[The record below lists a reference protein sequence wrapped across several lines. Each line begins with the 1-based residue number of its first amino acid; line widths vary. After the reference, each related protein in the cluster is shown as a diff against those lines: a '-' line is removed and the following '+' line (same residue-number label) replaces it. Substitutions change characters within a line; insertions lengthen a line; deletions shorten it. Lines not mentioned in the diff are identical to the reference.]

1 MNLVMALGRLL
12 HDGRLRDAFAASP
25 EEVIEQLGLRVNDR
39 PALLAV
45 SAADL
50 ERQAKVLLR
59 KRFDAIAHLIP
70 DTLSALGE
78 KAWLAFQ
85 DYGRQY
91 WPDGKNKEL
100 QDVTQ
105 FMRHC
110 MERHRKDVSIRERNK
125 LAFISS
131 NQKAAVYWVKDVR
144 FRNRHYRGLQIL
156 ARRNGGR
163 WSETV
168 WFLGL

>member
-1 MNLVMALGRLL
+1 MNLVTALGRLL
-12 HDGRLRDAFAASP
+12 YDGRLRDAFATAP
-25 EEVIEQLGLRVNDR
+25 EEVIEQLGLRANDR

-45 SAADL
+45 SAAEL
-50 ERQAKVLLR
+50 ECQAKVLLR

-110 MERHRKDVSIRERNK
+110 MEKHRKDVSSRERNK
-125 LAFISS
+125 IAFISS
-131 NQKAAVYWVKDVR
+131 NQRTAVHWVRDVR
-144 FRNRHYRGLQIL
+144 FRNRHRRGLQIL
-156 ARRNGGR
+156 VRNGGR
-163 WSETV
+163 WNETV